1 MLFEEAANNQ
11 LDFVWKGNDDT
22 IIAWFQIWGNVRVDM
37 ALYCALNRQNN
48 FGKELDYFEIFYFS
62 IDEDFF

>member
-1 MLFEEAANNQ
+1 MFE
-11 LDFVWKGNDDT
+11 KGMDDT
-22 IIAWFQIWGNVRVDM
+22 IIAWFQIWGNVREDM

-62 IDEDFF
+62 IDEASF